1 MINPYQAYRVKTQ
14 NQLGPSQLQVLTQ
27 LYQPFMGGLALSLYL
42 TLANQPLEALNWSTR
57 QLHAVLI
64 SQMNVGI
71 KDFNQARVNLEGAG
85 LLETYRD
92 QSSHS
97 NHDRQTIIYELKW
110 PLSSERFFKD
120 PQLSLALFNQIGDQA
135 YFNLIKQWINQSDLE
150 DSWRPMTL
158 DFSSVYHVGNQSNR
172 LGEIQE
178 AVQGLDF
185 KDRSGL
191 QIDPLSLQDLSFNF
205 DLYLQILS
213 TKSVNMD
220 HLTQAVLLQIASL
233 SQFYQLDEAAMAQ
246 VTYLAQNPISGH
258 INLVDLK
265 TYAQKQV
272 FFKQE
277 RKKPEMTAQDQPL
290 DIDPQLKTN
299 YPHFSDKELE
309 IVTLCQSLSP
319 KEFLQRVKVA
329 AGGFATSSEYHFVKE
344 LQKNSSLSN
353 GVINMLIYYLIALEK
368 KATFEKGWSDRIANE
383 WQQAG
388 LKDPAQTLD
397 YLHKAQEKKKDQ
409 AKNDFRTAKFN
420 KYAKRSKRQEKLPSW
435 LATSDRDK
443 HGSEESLS
451 TDNQTNSGVE
461 LSEDEIRQRLQ
472 VILKKEGR

>member
-158 DFSSVYHVGNQSNR
+158 DFSSVYHR
-172 LGEIQE
+172 GE
-178 AVQGLDF
+178 
-185 KDRSGL
+185 
-191 QIDPLSLQDLSFNF
+191 
-205 DLYLQILS
+205 
-213 TKSVNMD
+213 
-220 HLTQAVLLQIASL
+220 
-233 SQFYQLDEAAMAQ
+233 
-246 VTYLAQNPISGH
+246 
-258 INLVDLK
+258 
-265 TYAQKQV
+265 
-272 FFKQE
+272 
-277 RKKPEMTAQDQPL
+277 
-290 DIDPQLKTN
+290 
-299 YPHFSDKELE
+299 
-309 IVTLCQSLSP
+309 
-319 KEFLQRVKVA
+319 
-329 AGGFATSSEYHFVKE
+329 
-344 LQKNSSLSN
+344 
-353 GVINMLIYYLIALEK
+353 
-368 KATFEKGWSDRIANE
+368 
-383 WQQAG
+383 
-388 LKDPAQTLD
+388 
-397 YLHKAQEKKKDQ
+397 
-409 AKNDFRTAKFN
+409 
-420 KYAKRSKRQEKLPSW
+420 SK
-435 LATSDRDK
+435 
-443 HGSEESLS
+443 
-451 TDNQTNSGVE
+451 
-461 LSEDEIRQRLQ
+461 
-472 VILKKEGR
+472 